1 MNGDWTSIP
10 ISYSQG
16 FMRGDND
23 KHGKGQFTRF
33 PDNLYSWDRK
43 DLEKRSRI
51 VLTRVVSNAT
61 FY

>member
-33 PDNLYSWDRK
+33 PDNLYSWDRR
-43 DLEKRSRI
+43 DLEK
-51 VLTRVVSNAT
+51 LNKVVS
-61 FY
+61 YQLE